1 MIIKF
6 MATYKAKY
14 IIACFYFRGK
24 KTVCFN
30 IVDLATRSLHFE
42 FSYPDPADKNR
53 SQTGAFQYNSIRIA
67 VSSNN
72 KYLFFIDKLQGINTL
87 KCFELETKT
96 QLPDFIIPNN
106 DFEEDTDVFMDIS
119 PDDKY
124 IFLGYSSKTRDEF
137 LAIELETKNIHLRM
151 PNIFPEGRR
160 GSFKALS
167 LVSGYLILG
176 NEWDIKMFNFS
187 KMEQSIYLEITPK
200 DSKYPGIF

>member
-1 MIIKF
+1 